1 MSIESD
7 GNFMYNLLKENV
19 FRLISEKGLSVRQVE
34 RDLGFGYGTLQA
46 WDKHMPSIDK
56 VEKVAKY
63 FDVSI
68 DALVGYEGERNTDM
82 KHLMDTVTWL
92 SKEDIAALIVVA
104 EQLKGK

>member
-19 FRLISEKGLSVRQVE
+19 FRLISERGLSVRKVE

-63 FDVSI
+63 FGVSV
-68 DALVGYEGERNTDM
+68 DALIGYEGDYDKDL
-82 KHLMDTVTWL
+82 KHLMEMASWL
-92 SKEDIAALIVVA
+92 TEDQLVALIAVA